1 MPLIEGRVGNLTK
14 DLKEKL
20 AFTITKATVDT
31 LASSFAAQ
39 LGYAGGPEEKIA
51 REVIGQIAPN
61 WVWVNIESFQ
71 PYIAGSA
78 AGNVLGGRF
87 DVVLLENALDEQYQD
102 NLTEAVAKAA
112 RTVLAT
118 NGATNGAPVPLAIS
132 LITGNVDMSVPGS
145 PDALLQADG
154 VHKFLRGEID
164 KALAQADT
172 SWQQKLERAGAEADR
187 ARRQYDAVD
196 PENRLVAR
204 ELERQWEGRLAHLR
218 SLEEEY
224 RCFQREQS
232 RRQPS
237 QLSSI
242 GGFMSRITVGQEN
255 STAIDLYYEDHGT
268 GKPVILIH
276 GWPLSGV
283 FWEKQVAALLS
294 GGHRV
299 ITYDRRGFGQ
309 SSKPAVGYDYNTLVE
324 DLHKLVLKLDLRDLT
339 LVGYSMGGGEVARY
353 LGTYGSERVKKAV
366 FMSAIPP
373 FLLKTS
379 DNPTGVDESVFDG
392 IKKAITTDRLGFLS
406 NFLADFYNADVLRGN
421 RISDQVIQYS
431 WNVAA
436 AASPKGTLDCVSA
449 WYTDFRKDLSG
460 INIPTLIIHGD
471 NDRIVPINITGALTH
486 ELVKGSK
493 FVVIKDAPHGLNSTH
508 AEEVNRALLDFLST

>member
-20 AFTITKATVDT
+20 ALTITKATVDT
-31 LASSFAAQ
+31 LAASFAAQ
-39 LGYAGGPEEKIA
+39 LGYAGGAEEKIA
-51 REVIGQIAPN
+51 RKVIGKIAPN

-87 DVVLLENALDEQYQD
+87 DVVLLENALEEKYQD
-102 NLTEAVAKAA
+102 DLTEAVAKAA
-112 RTVLAT
+112 RSILAAN
-118 NGATNGAPVPLAIS
+118 NGTPVPLAIA

-145 PDALLQADG
+145 PDSLLQAEG
-154 VHKFLRGEID
+154 VHKFLRGEIN
-164 KALAQADT
+164 KALAQEGT
-172 SWQQKLERAGAEADR
+172 SWQQKLECARAEADR

-196 PENRLVAR
+196 PKNRLVAR
-204 ELERQWEGRLAHLR
+204 ELERQWEGRLTHLR
-218 SLEEEY
+218 SLEDEY
-224 RCFQREQS
+224 GCFQREQS
-232 RRQPS
+232 RRQPP
-237 QLSSI
+237 QLSST

-268 GKPVILIH
+268 GKPVILLH
-276 GWPLSGV
+276 GWPLSGA
-283 FWEKQVAALLS
+283 FWEKQVAALLA

-324 DLHKLVLKLDLRDLT
+324 DLHKIVLQLDLRDLT
-339 LVGYSMGGGEVARY
+339 LVGYSMGGGEVAHY
-353 LGTYGSERVKKAV
+353 LGTYGSERVRKAV

-379 DNPTGVDESVFDG
+379 DNPTGLEESAFEG
-392 IKKAITTDRLGFLS
+392 IKNAITTDRLGFLS
-406 NFLADFYNADVLRGN
+406 NFLANFYNVDVLGGN
-421 RISDQVIQYS
+421 RVSDQVVQHS

-436 AASPKGTLDCVSA
+436 AASAKGTLDCVSA

-493 FVVIKDAPHGLNSTH
+493 FVVIKDAPHGLNWTH
-508 AEEVNRALLDFLST
+508 AEEVNKALLDFLST

>member
-14 DLKEKL
+14 EIAEKL
-20 AFTITKATVDT
+20 ALGITKATVDT
-31 LASSFAAQ
+31 LAKSFATQ
-39 LGYAGGPEEKIA
+39 LGYVEESEAKIA
-51 REVIGQIAPN
+51 REVIGKIAPN
-61 WVWVNIESFQ
+61 WVWINIEPFQ

-78 AGNVLGGRF
+78 ANNIPGGRF
-87 DVVLLENALDEQYQD
+87 DIALLENALDEKYQD
-102 NLTEAVAKAA
+102 ALTAAVAKSA
-112 RTVLAT
+112 REILAT
-118 NGATNGAPVPLAIS
+118 SGAPVPLAVA

-145 PDALLQADG
+145 PDSLLQADG
-154 VHKFLRGEID
+154 VHKFLRGEVD
-164 KALAQADT
+164 KALAQASN
-172 SWQQKLERAGAEADR
+172 SWQQKLEQAASEADR

-204 ELERQWEGRLAHLR
+204 ELEREWERRLTHLR

-224 RCFQREQS
+224 GRFQHEQA
-232 RRQPS
+232 RRQPT
-237 QLSSI
+237 

-255 STAIDLYYEDHGT
+255 STPIDLYYEDHGT
-268 GKPVILIH
+268 GKPVVFIH

-283 FWEKQVAALLS
+283 FWEKQVMALLS
-294 GGHRV
+294 GGYRV

-309 SSKPAVGYDYNTLVE
+309 SSKPTTGYDYNTLVE

-353 LGTYGSERVKKAV
+353 LGTHGSERVRKAV

-373 FLLKTS
+373 FLLKTP
-379 DNPTGVDESVFDG
+379 DNPNGVDESVFNG
-392 IKKAITTDRLGFLS
+392 IKQAITTDRPAFLS
-406 NFLADFYNADVLRGN
+406 NFLSNFYNVDVLGGN
-421 RISDQVIQYS
+421 RISDQVVQYS

-436 AASPKGTLDCVSA
+436 SASAKGTLDCVSA
-449 WYTDFRKDLSG
+449 WYTDFRKDLAG

-471 NDRIVPINITGALTH
+471 NDRIVPIGITGALTH

-493 FVVIKDAPHGLNSTH
+493 FVVIKDAPHGLNWTH